1 MPKKIAIIGSGPAG
15 IAAAISA
22 SSVCRKNATVTLF
35 ESSAEICKTILATG
49 NGRCNFSNVVID
61 VDRFRNS
68 DFVSKF
74 NSFKEPGDD
83 VVSLLKN
90 MGLEWTANEQGLLFP
105 ASMKASSVRDVMLRS
120 LASLDAKVVTDTTIK
135 SLSALNDFDAVIL
148 ATGHRAGRAL
158 FEDIDYELQR
168 RVLSPIKTK
177 EDVSAADNVRAKAG
191 LKLLHDGNL
200 LFEEE
205 GELQFRKYGIS
216 GIVTFNA
223 SRYAQPGDTILL
235 DFTQP
240 VICEDVQ
247 GHFRKRFSRC
257 DKNVDV
263 FFCGFLH
270 DDLAALIKKRL
281 GNNLSFDELYSSI
294 SSFKL
299 TCLEVMDDQK
309 LSQVS
314 RGGIQVDKVDP
325 CSLSVFS
332 DREFPFDL
340 FACGEVL
347 DVDGPCGGYNL
358 TWCFES
364 GWRAGKSAASSVLA

>member
-22 SSVCRKNATVTLF
+22 CSVCGKKASVTLF
-35 ESSAEICKTILATG
+35 ESSAEVCKTILATG

-61 VDRFRNS
+61 VERFRNS
-68 DFVSKF
+68 NFVEAF
-74 NSFKEPGDD
+74 NSFKESDED
-83 VVSLLKN
+83 VISLLESL
-90 MGLEWTANEQGLLFP
+90 GLEWTANEQGLLFP
-105 ASMKASSVRDVMLRS
+105 ASMKASSVRDVLLRA
-120 LASLDAKVVTDTTIK
+120 LAFSGANVVTDKTIK
-135 SLSALNDFDAVIL
+135 TLSNLSDFEAVIL

-158 FEDIDYELQR
+158 FEGVDYELQR

-177 EDVSAADNVRAKAG
+177 EDVSLADNVRAKVG
-191 LKLLHDGNL
+191 LKLVHGNNVV
-200 LFEEE
+200 FEED
-205 GELQFRKYGIS
+205 GEVQFRKYGIS

-223 SRYAQPGDTILL
+223 SRYARPGDTILL

-240 VICEDVQ
+240 VMCENAREHFSERFRRCNKDV
-247 GHFRKRFSRC
+247 
-257 DKNVDV
+257 DA

-270 DDLAALIKKRL
+270 DDLALLIKKTL
-281 GNNLSFDELYSSI
+281 GKKPSFDDLYSAI
-294 SSFKL
+294 SAFSL
-299 TCLEVMDDQK
+299 TCIEVMDDQK

-314 RGGIQVDKVDP
+314 RGGIQVDKVSP
-325 CSLSVFS
+325 STLAVAANK
-332 DREFPFDL
+332 ELPFEL

-364 GWRAGKSAASSVLA
+364 GWRAGKSAAASVLP